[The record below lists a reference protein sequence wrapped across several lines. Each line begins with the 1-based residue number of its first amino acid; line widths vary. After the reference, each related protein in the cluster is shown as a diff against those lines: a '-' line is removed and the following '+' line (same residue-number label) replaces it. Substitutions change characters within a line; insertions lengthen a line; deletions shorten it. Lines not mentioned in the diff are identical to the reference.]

1 MAKKRCRESKRKWEQ
16 EKLEEIEDLA
26 QRHKIR
32 QLYQKNGTAKERI
45 STKNVNV
52 QK

>member
-1 MAKKRCRESKRKWEQ
+1 MAKKRCRESKRQWEH
-16 EKLEEIEDLA
+16 ERVEEIEDLA
-26 QRHKIR
+26 KRQEIR
-32 QLYQKNGTAKERI
+32 QFYKKNGTVKERI